1 MKPAVHAIT
10 RERAPLLETTGN
22 LFPLHHRDFIES
34 SKIAFLSTEM
44 TTDNFWGLYFRVC
57 LNEENN
63 RPHASG
69 LDESTTRNKF
79 GEKKATDFFMLYR
92 NLITRGFSYLVRVT
106 VCWRRTLIAGSLG
119 GEHPS
124 TFGFHQGS
132 KSRLRT
138 QTREKCAI
146 TRTASAARSCCR
158 RQTISC
164 PTLFI

>member
-1 MKPAVHAIT
+1 MKRTIGHTPRVLT
-10 RERAPLLETTGN
+10 NQRREKSLAKKRPL
-22 LFPLHHRDFIES
+22 I
-34 SKIAFLSTEM
+34 
-44 TTDNFWGLYFRVC
+44 
-57 LNEENN
+57 
-63 RPHASG
+63 
-69 LDESTTRNKF
+69 
-79 GEKKATDFFMLYR
+79 FFMVYR

-164 PTLFI
+164 PGLFNYCLLSVEAREDGRKVAPKGRQNDQCRGSGF

>member
-1 MKPAVHAIT
+1 M
-10 RERAPLLETTGN
+10 
-22 LFPLHHRDFIES
+22 
-34 SKIAFLSTEM
+34 
-44 TTDNFWGLYFRVC
+44 
-57 LNEENN
+57 NEENN

-69 LDESTTRNKF
+69 LDESTTRKKF

-106 VCWRRTLIAGSLG
+106 VCWRRTMIAGSLG

-124 TFGFHQGS
+124 IFGFHQGS

-164 PTLFI
+164 PTLFNYCVLSVEAREDGRKVAPKGRQNDQCRGSGF